1 MSKLK
6 VLFKQVS
13 GHLPHEANV
22 EQYFSRAGFLSDP
35 NIDPAYLGIL
45 TMIGVNAQRFKPSV
59 AAVKEKYYTK
69 FRMHGTEPAFAS
81 QSDGAEP

>member
-1 MSKLK
+1 M
-6 VLFKQVS
+6 VVS
-13 GHLPHEANV
+13 PPQISNRLACPCD
-22 EQYFSRAGFLSDP
+22 AGFLSDP

-45 TMIGVNAQRFKPSV
+45 TMLGVNARRFKPSV
-59 AAVKEKYYTK
+59 AAVKEKYYAK